1 MLAFFIY
8 PLQMRLKTLEI
19 KGFKSFAHETVLNF
33 NESIT
38 GVVGPNGSGKSNIV
52 DAIRWVLGEQSSREL
67 RLDKMSSVIFN
78 GTKTRKAGQFA
89 QVTLTFENTKN
100 LLPTE
105 FHHVAISRILYASG
119 DSEYR
124 LNGVTCRLK
133 DITNLFLDTGV
144 GSNSYAIISLGMVD
158 DLLAD
163 KENARIRMFEQA
175 AGVSKYKTR
184 KNETLNKLNAT
195 TTDLD
200 RVEDLLHEISTNLTM
215 LEKQAK
221 RTQKYFDMKAE
232 YKTGSL
238 SLAALKLKRAEDK
251 IRQLN
256 TQLEKAE
263 DLLRNAEIEYRNVE
277 AQIEKDKKQYLD
289 LEVTLS
295 ARQRE
300 VNQLTASIHN
310 FENEKKM
317 AAQRRDFIRENKIKL
332 ERQVKQDADRSRQIR
347 EDIQYYRSETSAE
360 KRVEARLELELVSVE
375 EKLAN
380 IRANYGTIKNDL
392 DGTIK
397 AQQQLEQAIFEWEK
411 KKAITENQI
420 ENLQADIRRNESEVI
435 QRTTDAEQMNTAL
448 FDLQTKEKAAEN
460 AVKDLENEAN
470 TRLKN
475 IQITEKELDTHQK
488 NLADLNRKLDAKRNE
503 YKLTKSLVE
512 NFEGYPDSIQFLS
525 NAKNGW
531 KAGAPLLSDLIYC
544 QENYRVAIENFLE
557 PYLNYYVTD
566 TLIQAH
572 DAVRLLNNAQKGK
585 ANFFVM
591 EAFKDVKTEN
601 AVPIPNAVR
610 ALDFVEFEPK
620 HATLWSYLLENV
632 WIIKDD
638 TIDLLD
644 KKTLTNQTVL
654 ANSGGIVHRAYSVYG
669 GSVGLF
675 EGKKIGRRKNL
686 EILEH
691 AIQGMEVQK
700 NTLVAETD
708 ALKKALQTFK
718 AQVFEPAIKEAS
730 NTQNRLSQARVT
742 LQTKLESLDIFLQET
757 QHKNAAANEKI
768 AVFYE
773 SIDNI
778 ETQLVDNQDK
788 IQNLKTNVS
797 NKDDFFKNLS
807 DEVTKASTKFNEK
820 NIEFIRQQNKVTALQ
835 RELSFREKQIAETE
849 TFLKANQ
856 HTLNQSDEE
865 ISEIVV
871 AIKNLD
877 ANLSA
882 IYTERKEKQGF
893 LTEAE
898 QTYGSLRNSVRDL
911 EDRLRA
917 LLKQQ
922 TEQQIGIAK
931 VRDQV
936 NTLQSERT
944 SVTDR
949 MNIEFGVEI
958 DELNAIIP
966 NADIKESELQPVM
979 DKLKRSLDNYGEIN
993 PLAVEAYK
1001 EIKERYDTIVV
1012 QRDDILAAKNSLLAT
1027 IKEIEDTATTQ
1038 FMAAF
1043 EQVRTNFIE
1052 VFRSLFTEDDSC
1064 DLVLVNPA
1072 NPLDSGINIL
1082 AKPKGKRP
1090 QTIAQLSGGEKTLT
1104 ATALLFALYLLKPAP
1119 FCIFDEVDAP
1129 LDDANIEKFNKI
1141 IEKFSKDSQFI
1152 IVTHNKATMAA
1163 VDVIYGVYMPEQGV
1177 SAVAPVDF
1185 RTFKDVKAVQVLAK
1199 N

>member
-1 MLAFFIY
+1 
-8 PLQMRLKTLEI
+8 MRLKTLEI

-78 GTKTRKAGQFA
+78 GTKTRKPGQFA

-105 FHHVAISRILYASG
+105 FHHVAIARILYASG
-119 DSEYR
+119 ESEYR

-184 KNETLNKLNAT
+184 KNETLNKLNST
-195 TTDLD
+195 TADLD
-200 RVEDLLHEISTNLTM
+200 RVEDLLHEIEGNLTA

-238 SLAALKLKRAEDK
+238 SLAVLKLRRAEEK

-256 TQLEKAE
+256 AQLEKSE
-263 DLLRNAEIEYRNVE
+263 DLLRTAEIEYRNIE
-277 AQIEKDKKQYLD
+277 ASIESDKKQYLD
-289 LEVTLS
+289 LEVELS
-295 ARQRE
+295 TRQRE
-300 VNQLTASIHN
+300 VNQLTAIIHQL
-310 FENEKKM
+310 ENEKKM
-317 AAQRRDFIRENKIKL
+317 AAQRRDFVRENKVKL
-332 ERQVKQDADRSRQIR
+332 EKQVRQDADRTHQIR
-347 EDIQYYRSETSAE
+347 EDIEYYRTETSAE
-360 KRVEARLELELVSVE
+360 KRVEARMELELVSLE
-375 EKLAN
+375 EKLVA
-380 IRANYGTIKNDL
+380 IRANYSTIKSDL
-392 DGTIK
+392 DGTVK
-397 AQQQLEQAIFEWEK
+397 AQQQIEQAIFEWEK
-411 KKAITENQI
+411 KKAIAQNQI

-435 QRTTDAEQMNTAL
+435 QRTTDAEQMNAAL
-448 FDLQTKEKAAEN
+448 FALQTKEQAAETSL
-460 AVKDLENEAN
+460 KTLENEEA

-475 IQITEKELDTHQK
+475 IQTTENELDTHQK
-488 NLADLNRKLDAKRNE
+488 NLAEIHRKLDAKRNE

-531 KAGAPLLSDLIYC
+531 KASAPLVSDLIYC
-544 QENYRVAIENFLE
+544 QEKYRVAIENFLE
-557 PYLNYYVTD
+557 PYLNYYVTE
-566 TLIQAH
+566 TLAQAH
-572 DAVRLLNNAQKGK
+572 DAIKLLNNAQKGK

-591 EAFKDVKTEN
+591 EAFQETKTDNISPSAE
-601 AVPIPNAVR
+601 AVR
-610 ALDFVEFEPK
+610 ALDGVEFEPK
-620 HATLWSYLLENV
+620 HAALWSYLLDNV
-632 WIIKDD
+632 WIINDD
-638 TIDLLD
+638 VVDLLD
-644 KKTLTNQTVL
+644 KKSLAQQTIL
-654 ANSGGIVHRAYSVYG
+654 AKSGSIVHRAKSVYG

-675 EGKKIGRRKNL
+675 EGKKIGRRKNM
-686 EILEH
+686 EILE
-691 AIQGMEVQK
+691 ISIKDMETKRVALASEADTLK
-700 NTLVAETD
+700 NQLQS
-708 ALKKALQTFK
+708 LKSQALQPK
-718 AQVFEPAIKEAS
+718 IQEAR
-730 NTQNRLSQARVT
+730 NAQNRIAQERVA
-742 LQTKLESLDIFLQET
+742 LQTKLETLDIFLKET
-757 QHKNAAANEKI
+757 GAKNADANEKI
-768 AVFYE
+768 NTFYE
-773 SIDNI
+773 SIENI
-778 ETQLVDNQDK
+778 DIQLLDYQDK
-788 IQNLKTNVS
+788 IYNLKNNAS
-797 NKDDFFKNLS
+797 SKDDSFRNLS

-835 RELSFREKQIAETE
+835 RELSFREKQIKETE
-849 TFLKANQ
+849 TFLQSNQ
-856 HTLNQSDEE
+856 QTLNQSDDEIHD
-865 ISEIVV
+865 ISETIRLVDT
-871 AIKNLD
+871 NL
-877 ANLSA
+877 A
-882 IYTERKEKQGF
+882 YHYGERKEKQQY
-893 LTEAE
+893 LSQAE
-898 QTYGSLRNSVRDL
+898 QVYATIRNGVRDF

-922 TEQQIGIAK
+922 TEHQIGIAK
-931 VRDQV
+931 VRDQI
-936 NTLQSERT
+936 NALQSERT

-949 MNIEFGVEI
+949 MSIEFGVEI
-958 DELNAIIP
+958 DELTAMQP
-966 NADIKESELQPVM
+966 NSDIKESELQPIM

-1012 QRDDILAAKNSLLAT
+1012 QRDDILAAKNSLLLT

-1038 FMAAF
+1038 FMVAF
-1043 EQVRTNFIE
+1043 EQVRANFIE

-1064 DLVLVNPA
+1064 DLVLVNPE

-1129 LDDANIEKFNKI
+1129 LDDANIEKFNRI

-1185 RTFKDVKAVQVLAK
+1185 RTFKDVKGMQALSK